1 MLTSTDPVINWVFA
15 ASYPGHFALS
25 VLPEEAW
32 NQIRNRRGRLGT
44 ENDQYKH
51 LSNVSEMIVL
61 IILGWT
67 HQMSIL
73 NGLAHQLYTLMADV
87 WFSSNTKLFCE
98 LQYGAKRRWKFKE
111 SRKKR
116 DRSRVLAEAAEFLAA
131 CEQKRKKPKNRT
143 ASVFWKN
150 PSTGLR
156 TTHSK
161 YRPRKG
167 HRASSV

>member
-1 MLTSTDPVINWVFA
+1 MIFFVSFKHSNSFFSIFFFLLSACTPKPHSQSSLVGEDPGNKVA
-15 ASYPGHFALS
+15 CTPAGYYCTTYP
-25 VLPEEAW
+25 P
-32 NQIRNRRGRLGT
+32 T

-61 IILGWT
+61 IILGST

-111 SRKKR
+111 SRKKT
-116 DRSRVLAEAAEFLAA
+116 RSIKGPRWSSGVSRCLWTKAKEAKE
-131 CEQKRKKPKNRT
+131 
-143 ASVFWKN
+143 
-150 PSTGLR
+150 
-156 TTHSK
+156 
-161 YRPRKG
+161 
-167 HRASSV
+167 